1 MEKILKQP
9 QFDKYSTL
17 LYNSIWLSDQN
28 KIGLVYHAT
37 ISFSI
42 KTFFAFALKIKK
54 ILRQQGG
61 RHSPLS
67 SFALFQFL
75 FQTRD
80 LVKASFKEQFSINI
94 GIRNFSAKT
103 VKNKPKHPKPKP
115 KPKQKKAKHKT
126 TSSKPI
132 TKDLTEC
139 EADMQLADFLTKRK
153 KKKKDYCC
161 LPATKGSVWNSKSG
175 ASFQRRK
182 LTQILPQS
190 QIYFGY
196 LISLS

>member
-28 KIGLVYHAT
+28 KIVLVYHAT

-153 KKKKDYCC
+153 KKKRITVVYLLQK
-161 LPATKGSVWNSKSG
+161 VV
-175 ASFQRRK
+175 FE
-182 LTQILPQS
+182 IQS
-190 QIYFGY
+190 QEHPFKGESSHKSCHSPKYILATWYH
-196 LISLS
+196 